1 MDRVIVWRVTQSCN
15 MKCGFCSYS
24 AEVDRE
30 RFAADC
36 AKAAGLCD
44 ILGEYRRMTGEKM
57 LVNWIGG
64 EPFLWEGIIP
74 LSEKLHSYGIGV
86 GAETNGLPL
95 GKKDLRKAVI
105 KSFSEINFGLDGFDD
120 CNDAVRRHFGHFD
133 SVSKNIK
140 ALAEMRDDCMSDL
153 KIKVNTVLMRGNIAR
168 FEEFCEY
175 LLWLGVD
182 EVTFS
187 RLGCFDRP
195 DFFEAN
201 CVTEQQAEAFRNRL
215 PLIQKIFAERRL
227 VIRGQGKYLDKMFK
241 LPRNGNAPADECGKG
256 FWFIGEN
263 GFIAPCSNTL
273 KDYGF
278 DSEKITCA
286 EDLARVEEHFGKCRS
301 EHRSEQCD
309 NCIVDDNSYMN

>member
-1 MDRVIVWRVTQSCN
+1 MDRVIVWRVTQNCN
-15 MKCGFCSYS
+15 MKCKFCSYS
-24 AEVDRE
+24 AEDGKARSE
-30 RFAADC
+30 ADC
-36 AKAAGLCD
+36 AEAERLCD

-64 EPFLWEGIIP
+64 EPFLWNGILP
-74 LSEKLHSYGIGV
+74 LSEKLNSYGIGV

-95 GKKDLRKAVI
+95 NKKDLRKAVVNN
-105 KSFSEINFGLDGFDD
+105 FAEIDFGLDGFSE
-120 CNDAVRRHFGHFD
+120 CNDAVRQLFGHFD

-153 KIKVNTVLMRGNIAR
+153 KIKVNTVLMRGNIAK

-182 EVTFS
+182 EVSFS

-195 DFFEAN
+195 EFFEAN
-201 CVTEQQAEAFRNRL
+201 CVTEQQAKAFADRL
-215 PLIQKIFAERRL
+215 PLLQKIFAERRL

-241 LPRNGNAPADECGKG
+241 LPKNGSAAVDECGKG

-273 KDYGF
+273 DGYGF
-278 DSEKITCA
+278 ALGNIACA
-286 EDLARVEEHFGKCRS
+286 EDLARVGEHFLKCRN
-301 EHRSEQCD
+301 ERRSEKCD
-309 NCIVDDNSYMN
+309 NCAADDNFHMN